1 MRATLAPLRVRDF
14 RLLFSGQMASTIGDM
29 FYAVA
34 LPWLMLSSGRT
45 PQELGLVLAAYGVP
59 RVATLLLGG
68 TLSDRLRPR
77 GVMLLADIARAILTG
92 ILVLLVLGGYTN
104 VWQLS
109 LVAVPLGAVTGLF
122 LPAYYA
128 MLPEVLPHEQLQAGN
143 ALNSS
148 SIQLAIFLGS

>member
-1 MRATLAPLRVRDF
+1 MPSPGNTPSFEEQEREPATTTASLSSKWLLAGAGAVLAPLRVWNF
-14 RLLFSGQMASTIGDM
+14 CMLFSGQMISTLGDS

-68 TLSDRLRPR
+68 TLSDWLRPR

-92 ILVLLVLGGYTN
+92 ILVLL
-104 VWQLS
+104 
-109 LVAVPLGAVTGLF
+109 
-122 LPAYYA
+122 
-128 MLPEVLPHEQLQAGN
+128 
-143 ALNSS
+143 
-148 SIQLAIFLGS
+148 